1 MAKEWQ
7 TDKSSNP
14 DAETRFI
21 EIRKAYEQLA
31 EKNSQKAR
39 QIKNGENKMPREKN
53 CLWQK
58 FPQEKIAIGRG
69 LLHTLLG
76 NFLGMGLRRHV
87 ADGPL

>member
-53 CLWQK
+53 CL
-58 FPQEKIAIGRG
+58 EKIAYGK
-69 LLHTLLG
+69 
-76 NFLGMGLRRHV
+76 NFPRKKLR
-87 ADGPL
+87 